1 MKIHWY
7 GHAAFL
13 IETGG
18 TRIILDPYRS
28 PDSGGYEP
36 IDEPADVVVVS
47 HENDRYHSHLGQ
59 IVPPFEV
66 VRALELPEG
75 GREVRGVRFEAIRVF
90 ESPAKLGAE
99 DEVTIVHF
107 RAEGLHIAFLGD
119 LGHALDEAELAP
131 IRGADVVLVPAGGP
145 PTIDFPLIGPL
156 LEAIGP
162 TVVVPDALQDPPDQ
176 PRHPADRPIPRS
188 SAGLAGRCPHS
199 PRSRFTKQTDGL
211 TASDRLAR
219 PFAMRPGQ
227 SGEFVDIADLLAG
240 HAFQVLATSGW
251 RSASGGTGRDGRRSC
266 RRPRRARSS
275 GRPRRPRR
283 RSRPSRRPATNSPV
297 R

>member
-28 PDSGGYEP
+28 PDSGGYLP
-36 IDEPADVVVVS
+36 IAEPADVVVVS

-66 VRALELPEG
+66 VRALELPDG
-75 GREVRGVRFEAIRVF
+75 GVEVRGVRFEAVRVF
-90 ESPAKLGAE
+90 ESPAKLAG

-107 RAEGLHIAFLGD
+107 RAEGLHVAFLGD
-119 LGHALDEAELAP
+119 LGHALDEAEQTP

-145 PTIDFPLIGPL
+145 PTMDYPLIAPL

-162 TVVVPDALQDPPDQ
+162 RIVVPMHYKTPRINLNIQ
-176 PRHPADRPIPRS
+176 PV
-188 SAGLAGRCPHS
+188 
-199 PRSRFTKQTDGL
+199 SRFFEAL
-211 TASDRLAR
+211 
-219 PFAMRPGQ
+219 PGWPVEQ
-227 SGEFVDIADLLAG
+227 SGSPTLVIHKTDQRE
-240 HAFQVLATSGW
+240 
-251 RSASGGTGRDGRRSC
+251 GRRIVSLE
-266 RRPRRARSS
+266 
-275 GRPRRPRR
+275 
-283 RSRPSRRPATNSPV
+283 PSR
-297 R
+297 